1 MKKLPFRI
9 GNGFDV
15 HKLAADRKL
24 YLGGVEIPHS
34 KGLLGHSDADV
45 ILHAISDAM
54 LGALALGDIG
64 KHFPNTDLA
73 YKDIDSKVLL
83 DKVNKLVAD
92 EGYVCGNLDVMLI
105 MEKPKISS
113 YIQKMRNEIARILA
127 VPIDRISIKATTN
140 ETLGYVGREEGAA
153 AYAVCLLMLNSEA

>member
-1 MKKLPFRI
+1 MKKLPYRI

-15 HKLAADRKL
+15 HQIAEERKL
-24 YLGGVEIPHS
+24 FLGGVEIPHA

-64 KHFPNTDLA
+64 KHFPNTDLS

-83 DKVNKLVAD
+83 EKVNQLVLKA
-92 EGYVCGNLDVMLI
+92 GYICGNIDVMLI
-105 MEKPKISS
+105 IEKPKIAP
-113 YIQKMRNEIARILA
+113 YIQRMRNEISRILGIG
-127 VPIDRISIKATTN
+127 IDCVSIKATTN
-140 ETLGYVGREEGAA
+140 EKMGYIGREEGAA
-153 AYAVCLLMLNSEA
+153 AYAVCLLMLKDEA